1 MISDP
6 KNLRR
11 VSIPGLDT
19 AAGWNEFA
27 KRINSIWNSR
37 AVAPLQLTKGGEWLL
52 SGGDAIEHEPN
63 PVGPFNAPVY
73 RVFVDR
79 GDGWDWGSTASPRAF
94 YLAGTFTSYGSAAAL
109 RAAKFYKS
117 PTTGSTNFSST
128 FAAANQ
134 FNGTTNFIQTTRD
147 GNIIYGATV
156 PRSRNGAGT
165 NYAWILDS
173 SSGTIVGGFNAV
185 PSNAFLTTGLSSLAC
200 IDGYLAAMNPTRTV
214 IYNLSSGSSYYLA
227 SDNNSHNIAGDY
239 SSFYATGRRV
249 NMFGLTDPKAFHKF
263 DNVFSQDSTWSTNGG
278 NGSGSDLF
286 SLCLSQKQIWDG
298 DYDPI
303 TGGPKLIT
311 VAATKEFTG
320 VGFSWNDEV
329 YAAASSG
336 YGAVF
341 RLNSDA
347 ILYNPTTL
355 YEEDFT
361 FQLDSSVAGCS
372 PRLEIFFTDSY
383 GSVWFGGG
391 VSVLNQQRN
400 APQSVTPQ
408 RLYRFNTST
417 QDFTVFDGFNGPV
430 RDCQFFCVTEAGVQ
444 QFIVVG
450 DFTEYN
456 GEPAE
461 YMMFMDDAGNRLAE
475 LEWL

>member
-1 MISDP
+1 MTSLPIP
-6 KNLRR
+6 KAGDE
-11 VSIPGLDT
+11 VT
-19 AAGWNEFA
+19 ASLWNQYAEA
-27 KRINSIWNSR
+27 INRTWAMETDENFR
-37 AVAPLQLTKGGEWLL
+37 LTKSEPWRLEFTG
-52 SGGDAIEHEPN
+52 STDPN
-63 PVGPFNAPVY
+63 PIVAGPFNAPVY

-94 YLAGTFTSYGSAAAL
+94 YLAGTFTSYGSKTAL

-117 PTTGSTNFSST
+117 PATGGSNFSST
-128 FAAANQ
+128 FAAENQ
-134 FNGTTNFIQTTRD
+134 FNGTTNFIKTTRD

-165 NYAWILDS
+165 NYAWILNPV
-173 SSGTIVGGFNAV
+173 SGIMVGGFNAV

-278 NGSGSDLF
+278 NGSGADLF

-311 VAATKEFTG
+311 VAATKEYTG
-320 VGFSWNDEV
+320 VDFKWNDEV
-329 YAAASSG
+329 YAADSSG

-347 ILYNPTTL
+347 ILYNPTML

-361 FQLDSSVAGCS
+361 FHLDSSVAGCS

-383 GSVWFGGG
+383 DRVWFGGG
-391 VSVLNQQRN
+391 VNVLNQQRN

-430 RDCQFFCVTEAGVQ
+430 WDCQFFCVTEAGVH

-461 YMMFMDDAGNRLAE
+461 YMMFMDDAGNRLSD
-475 LEWL
+475 LEWN